1 MKREPRDERSFEQL
15 VGQSPK
21 IEEIYRLI
29 AKVAETDCTVL
40 IQGENGTG
48 KEVVARALHDQSSRK
63 KYRFVT
69 VNCSALP
76 DQMLES
82 ELFGHKKGG
91 FTGATLDRPGAFEL
105 ANRGTLFLDEIHSTS
120 HRIQTQLMHALQS
133 RQIRRLGDTKMTPV
147 NVRVIAASN
156 EPLKALAKEGL
167 FREDLYYRL
176 SVIPIDL
183 PPLRERPEDIPLL
196 AEHFVKRFAT
206 RSSTKEKTL
215 EDRAIAQLVR
225 YPWPGNVEELE
236 NAVEQACAL
245 SEGEVIDALPSYLV
259 EHLGTADNS
268 EASAWRAGQKLYEL
282 VRDHEKR
289 YIEMTLRLNQG
300 SREKTAHMLGI
311 SIATLYRKLDL
322 KNRNTP

>member
-1 MKREPRDERSFEQL
+1 
-15 VGQSPK
+15 
-21 IEEIYRLI
+21 
-29 AKVAETDCTVL
+29 
-40 IQGENGTG
+40 
-48 KEVVARALHDQSSRK
+48 
-63 KYRFVT
+63 
-69 VNCSALP
+69 
-76 DQMLES
+76 
-82 ELFGHKKGG
+82 
-91 FTGATLDRPGAFEL
+91 
-105 ANRGTLFLDEIHSTS
+105 
-120 HRIQTQLMHALQS
+120 
-133 RQIRRLGDTKMTPV
+133 
-147 NVRVIAASN
+147 
-156 EPLKALAKEGL
+156 
-167 FREDLYYRL
+167 
-176 SVIPIDL
+176 
-183 PPLRERPEDIPLL
+183 
-196 AEHFVKRFAT
+196 
-206 RSSTKEKTL
+206 L

>member
-1 MKREPRDERSFEQL
+1 MKREPRDGRSFEHL
-15 VGQSPK
+15 VGQSPRM
-21 IEEIYRLI
+21 EEIYKLI
-29 AKVAETDCTVL
+29 GKVADTDCTVL

-48 KEVVARALHDQSSRK
+48 KELVARALHDQSSRK
-63 KYRFVT
+63 RYQFVT

-76 DQMLES
+76 DLLLES

-105 ANRGTLFLDEIHSTS
+105 AHRGTLFLDEIHSTS
-120 HRIQTQLMHALQS
+120 HRLQTQLLNALQA
-133 RQIRRLGDTKMTPV
+133 RAIRRGGDTKTTPV

-176 SVIPIDL
+176 AVIPIDL

-196 AEHFVKRFAT
+196 AERFVERFAART
-206 RSSTKEKTL
+206 STKAKRL

-245 SEGEVIDALPSYLV
+245 SEGAVIDALPSYLV
-259 EHLGTADNS
+259 EHLGTTDNS

-282 VRDHEKR
+282 VREHEKR

-322 KNRNTP
+322 KNRSAP